1 MGPVSVSSK
10 GRVGVRAGPVSVY
23 GGGRRRRSRRR
34 SSSGGG
40 GGALIAF
47 LGIVLVVGLA
57 VEYWYIVVP
66 VLVVVLVMAVAGS
79 NQKKQREAERAAA
92 AEQARVQAQRRWLEG
107 PPPVLHMPGRFTENW
122 FAANVPSLHPGQVP
136 PLLEELHE
144 RGWTDQR
151 IEKRVRPY
159 LLRNPFYTEQHQS
172 PEIILARS
180 DTSTQS
186 NMLL

>member
-1 MGPVSVSSK
+1 VSMRIRMGPVSVSSK

-34 SSSGGG
+34 SSSSGGG
-40 GGALIAF
+40 GGALIAL
-47 LGIVLVVGLA
+47 LGFILVLGLA

-66 VLVVVLVMAVAGS
+66 VLVVVLVVAVAGS
-79 NQKKQREAERAAA
+79 NQKKQRA
-92 AEQARVQAQRRWLEG
+92 AEQAAAAKQARAAAVQARIEAQHRWLEG
-107 PPPVLHMPGRFTENW
+107 PPPVLRVPGRFTENW

-136 PLLEELHE
+136 ALLDELHE

-159 LLRNPFYTEQHQS
+159 LLRNRFYTES
-172 PEIILARS
+172 R
-180 DTSTQS
+180 
-186 NMLL
+186 